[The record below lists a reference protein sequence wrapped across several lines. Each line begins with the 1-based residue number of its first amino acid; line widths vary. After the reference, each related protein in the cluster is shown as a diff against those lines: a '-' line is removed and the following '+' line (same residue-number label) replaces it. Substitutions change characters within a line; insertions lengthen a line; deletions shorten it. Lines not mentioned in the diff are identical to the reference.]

1 MRAAR
6 LVCALVA
13 CAVAASLAGC
23 SQVAALAPVGG
34 NGLAEVRFGA
44 IDVLQQKGI
53 DLLEAPV
60 CATVGAGPAVTCT
73 GRTLDGHDVSVAS
86 SVSSD
91 ARLDVLV
98 GGQTLFSGLLSDVLD
113 AAARG

>member
-1 MRAAR
+1 M
-6 LVCALVA
+6 
-13 CAVAASLAGC
+13 
-23 SQVAALAPVGG
+23 
-34 NGLAEVRFGA
+34 
-44 IDVLQQKGI
+44 
-53 DLLEAPV
+53 
-60 CATVGAGPAVTCT
+60 TCT
-73 GRTLDGHDVSVAS
+73 GRTLDGRDVSVAS